1 MKGYTMKLQDNQVLE
16 VSATIQLN
24 QKDIDFLFNGWNDV
38 KEPTLQQVIEKAVY
52 HLNKGRS
59 VEVNVKSDA
68 KGRVYTDGEGDIQAS
83 MELAGY

>member
-1 MKGYTMKLQDNQVLE
+1 MKLQDNQVLE
-16 VSATIQLN
+16 LSATIQLN

-38 KEPTLQQVIEKAVY
+38 KEPTLQQVIEKVVS

-83 MELAGY
+83 MALIGY